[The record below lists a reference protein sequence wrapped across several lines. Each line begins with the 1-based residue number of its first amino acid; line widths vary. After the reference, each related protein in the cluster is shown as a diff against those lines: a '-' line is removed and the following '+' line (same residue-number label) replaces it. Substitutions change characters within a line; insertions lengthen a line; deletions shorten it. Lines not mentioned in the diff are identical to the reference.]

1 MSSSLLV
8 INTTT
13 YFTGLVEIGRLLLKR
28 SHYKPIF
35 YFTQPYAQYQDHLK
49 ICEKE
54 GMQAICAFKKI
65 NIVNADS
72 STLTSQ
78 QKVAKK
84 FYLFLYRNFF
94 VGFCYEMMSHIRE
107 FIKIH
112 RLIKQVNPDI
122 LILAGD
128 NIGYN
133 TNILVK
139 ICHKYGIPSVII
151 PLWMT
156 NTNEPAEA
164 YYSNP
169 AYDGNKFSN
178 RILGYLDPKWTYVH
192 REKKLIRWPAF
203 KILTMKLFGLVP
215 PLPWI
220 LNSSYADIIL
230 AAHQAMK
237 TLMIHEGIKSDQI
250 RLTGSIVDD
259 IMEENV
265 KNVKSRRDAFT
276 RNLRLIKD
284 KPILLCALPPPILYV
299 FSRSQCDFKN
309 YSDLVKFWIQSLVK
323 IKNYTSIISLHPATQ
338 YDEIK
343 YIENWGV
350 KISKEKIV
358 DLMPLCDIFVAS
370 MSTTINFAVACGKP
384 TINYDVYKF
393 KDIYWKFKGVLDT
406 EQKDEFLF
414 LLKKL
419 TEDKDFYSQ
428 ILAKQQSESDQ
439 CGILDGKCSDRILA
453 CINDLANK
461 NFANKSHV
469 TID

>member
-1 MSSSLLV
+1 MRKALLV

-28 SHYKPIF
+28 SDFVPIF
-35 YFTQPYAQYQDHLK
+35 YFTQPYSQYQDHLK

-54 GMQAICAFKKI
+54 GMQTICGFKKI
-65 NIVNADS
+65 SIVNADS

-78 QKVAKK
+78 QKAVKN

-94 VGFCYEMMSHIRE
+94 VGFCYEMMSYIRE

-112 RLIKQVNPDI
+112 RLIRDVKPVI
-122 LILAGD
+122 LIIAGD

-133 TNILVK
+133 TDILVK
-139 ICHKYGIPSVII
+139 ICHKYGIPSAII

-156 NTNEPAEA
+156 NANEPAEA

-169 AYDGNKFSN
+169 AYDGNRFSN
-178 RILGYLDPKWTYVH
+178 RFLGYLDPKWTYVH
-192 REKKLIRWPAF
+192 RKKRLIRWPAF
-203 KILTMKLFGLVP
+203 KILAMKFFGLVP

-220 LNSSYADIIL
+220 LNSSYADVIL

-237 TLMIHEGIKSDQI
+237 TLMIREGIKSDQI

-259 IMEENV
+259 IMTENT
-265 KNVKSRRDAFT
+265 KNLENRRDAFT
-276 RNLRLIKD
+276 RKLGLPKD

-309 YSDLVKFWIQSLVK
+309 YSDLVEFWIKSLLK
-323 IKNYTSIISLHPATQ
+323 AKNYTSIISLHPATQ

-343 YIENWGV
+343 YIEDWGV
-350 KISKEKIV
+350 KISQEKII
-358 DLMPLCDIFVAS
+358 DLIPLCDIFVAS

-393 KDIYWKFKGVLDT
+393 RDIYWKFQGVLDT
-406 EQKDEFLF
+406 EQKDEFLL

-419 TEDKDFYSQ
+419 TGDKDFYSQ
-428 ILAKQQSESDQ
+428 VLAKQQSESDQ
-439 CGILDGKCSDRILA
+439 CGMLDGKCSDRILA

-461 NFANKSHV
+461 NLANISNV
-469 TID
+469 